1 MRAVD
6 LSLIAQS
13 SVGIPDVPR
22 PLTTAGRSAIELV
35 LRTSQPTLVVTGP
48 HRLPQART
56 NTRWTSYLAV
66 PVSGGERPVGVV
78 YATRNS
84 TEQFT
89 QDDLHWITAY
99 ASASGPI
106 FF

>member
-1 MRAVD
+1 
-6 LSLIAQS
+6 
-13 SVGIPDVPR
+13 
-22 PLTTAGRSAIELV
+22 
-35 LRTSQPTLVVTGP
+35 VVTGP

-56 NTRWTSYLAV
+56 NTRCTRSLAV
-66 PVSGGERPVGVV
+66 PGVSGGGRPVGVV

-106 FF
+106 FFRPQTSDVS